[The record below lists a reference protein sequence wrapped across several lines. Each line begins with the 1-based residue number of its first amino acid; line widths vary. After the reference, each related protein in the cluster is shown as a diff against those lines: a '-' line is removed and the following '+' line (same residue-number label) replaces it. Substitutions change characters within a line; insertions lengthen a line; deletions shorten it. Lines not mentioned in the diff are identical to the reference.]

1 MKFIP
6 VASDF
11 MSESEIAEIVEK
23 NRARLAAKG
32 YEEIDETQRFAAE
45 RLAYFV
51 LTGGTEKQVLQYEIS
66 RDDDQE
72 VVLIANS
79 QNNSLAAC
87 MEILARLNQLGK
99 FGRIDMF
106 GVDELPQIKNT
117 QENLSLDL
125 DSARIGVIGNPS
137 DWLVASSHG
146 ADLVKEKCNAD
157 LIEISMNEFI
167 GLFLSQQ
174 QSDPKIIEDL
184 RQRAGKIA
192 EPDQQD
198 LEKNVKVYLVLQN
211 LIEHY
216 KLDALT
222 IRCFDLVKALQTT
235 GCFALSKLND
245 EGIIAGCEGDITA
258 VLAMLWSYRKSGKI
272 PWMANPSGIDLKE
285 NSLALAHCTVPRTLV
300 DSYDLRSHFESGL
313 GVGIQG
319 FFPTGIK
326 VNLLRIGGEELDKIW
341 QAEGELIATGCDE
354 KLCRTQIKVKL
365 LNKNVSELLQNPLG
379 NHLVLE
385 LI

>member
-1 MKFIP
+1 
-6 VASDF
+6 
-11 MSESEIAEIVEK
+11 
-23 NRARLAAKG
+23 
-32 YEEIDETQRFAAE
+32 
-45 RLAYFV
+45 
-51 LTGGTEKQVLQYEIS
+51 
-66 RDDDQE
+66 
-72 VVLIANS
+72 
-79 QNNSLAAC
+79 
-87 MEILARLNQLGK
+87 
-99 FGRIDMF
+99 
-106 GVDELPQIKNT
+106 
-117 QENLSLDL
+117 
-125 DSARIGVIGNPS
+125 
-137 DWLVASSHG
+137 
-146 ADLVKEKCNAD
+146 
-157 LIEISMNEFI
+157 MNEFI

-341 QAEGELIATGCDE
+341 QAAGELIATGCDE